1 MRVRLV
7 VGVVLAVVIAACS
20 NAPAPTTLGP
30 GPTPKATPAPTPIPT
45 PTPIPLDVTKGGMTS
60 PVAKGDKATLTVHT
74 AVGADCKIVVEYDSG
89 PSQASGLVEK
99 TADTNGDVSW
109 SWTVGQTTKSGTYPI
124 TVTCFKAERQGTLET
139 SFVVQ

>member
-7 VGVVLAVVIAACS
+7 AGFVLAVVISACS
-20 NAPAPTTLGP
+20 NAPAAPGAATLGP
-30 GPTPKATPAPTPIPT
+30 TPAPTPIPT
-45 PTPIPLDVTKGGMTS
+45 PTPIPLDITKGGMTS

-109 SWTVGQTTKSGTYPI
+109 SWTVGQTTKAGTYPI
-124 TVTCFKAERQGTLET
+124 TVMCFKAERQGTLET

>member
-1 MRVRLV
+1 MRVRMV
-7 VGVVLAVVIAACS
+7 AGIVLAVVISACS
-20 NAPAPTTLGP
+20 NAPAAPVAATLGP
-30 GPTPKATPAPTPIPT
+30 TPAPTPIPT
-45 PTPIPLDVTKGGMTS
+45 PTPIPLDITKGGMTS

-99 TADTNGDVSW
+99 TADANGDVSW
-109 SWTVGQTTKSGTYPI
+109 SWTVGQTTKAGTYPI
-124 TVTCFKAERQGTLET
+124 TATCFKAERQGTLET

>member
-1 MRVRLV
+1 MRVRMV
-7 VGVVLAVVIAACS
+7 AGIVLAVVISACS
-20 NAPAPTTLGP
+20 NAPAAPVAATLGP
-30 GPTPKATPAPTPIPT
+30 TPAPTPIPT
-45 PTPIPLDVTKGGMTS
+45 PTPIPLDITKGGMTS

-109 SWTVGQTTKSGTYPI
+109 SWTVGQTTKAGTYPI